1 MKIPLAGVIGSP
13 IAHSK
18 SPKLHG
24 HWLSIYQ
31 KDGYYTPM
39 DVSSEDLQTVLRT
52 LPKAG
57 FRGVNVTLPHK
68 EQALQ
73 IADVSTPAAQ
83 RIGAANTLT
92 FSRDGKICADNT
104 DAYGFITNLI
114 DGAPQWQPASGPALI
129 LGAGGAAR
137 AVIVALQ
144 DAGVRQILLA
154 NRTKARAVALA
165 ENFAP
170 GIEVIEW
177 ADVPSALAGARL
189 LVNTTSLG
197 MQGHDPLVLDLEHL
211 SSDTVVTDLVYA
223 PLETELLA
231 RARGRG
237 CCVVDG
243 LGMLLHQGV
252 PGFEAWFGLR
262 PQVTLATR
270 QAVLG

>member
-1 MKIPLAGVIGSP
+1 
-13 IAHSK
+13 
-18 SPKLHG
+18 
-24 HWLSIYQ
+24 
-31 KDGYYTPM
+31 
-39 DVSSEDLQTVLRT
+39 VLRS